1 MTLFV
6 GCFFCLMMR
15 RPPCSPRTDTLFPYP
30 TLFRSA
36 PADSRSYRVDFSRY
50 AELAPDHQPRKSLD
64 DSIDRLVQGLS
75 RTGFNDRDFRNSS
88 LMRLKVLESHM
99 AAGRLSDELRW
110 LPSSEKGPA

>member
-1 MTLFV
+1 MFFFV
-6 GCFFCLMMR
+6 KQKTAYEMR
-15 RPPCSPRTDTLFPYP
+15 ISDWSSDVCSSDL
-30 TLFRSA
+30 
-36 PADSRSYRVDFSRY
+36 RVDFSRY

-99 AAGRLSDELRW
+99 AAGRLSDELHW
-110 LPSSEKGPA
+110 LPSSEKVSA